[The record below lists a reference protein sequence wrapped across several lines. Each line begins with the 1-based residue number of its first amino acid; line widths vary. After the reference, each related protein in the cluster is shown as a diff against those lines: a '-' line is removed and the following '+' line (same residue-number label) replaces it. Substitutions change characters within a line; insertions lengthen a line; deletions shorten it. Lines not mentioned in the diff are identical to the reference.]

1 MPTLSIYWRMPA
13 LKPGRPTL
21 SLPHRGLDTF
31 CYWSDKGRLI
41 KLIMKGSSGMHKDLG
56 QLRID
61 ANRFQEDFAALSKF
75 GKTSQGGVNRP
86 ALSPAHLAAR
96 DWLREK
102 IEQAGLEFRQDSAGN
117 LSAYLACGPLGA
129 PSLLLGS
136 HLDSVPTGGRFDGA
150 LGVLAGLEVL
160 RCLRQNGTRLP
171 VNLELF
177 DFTDEEGSLV
187 SFFGS
192 FAFAGLLE
200 PENLANPRGGRQAL
214 LDGLQRAG
222 LQEEDILSARRRP
235 KTVAGY
241 LELHI
246 EQGPE
251 LERSHNQIGV
261 VTDIAGIAF
270 YRLIFKGRPDHAGT
284 IPMEERLDA
293 GLGASAFTLSLRE
306 ILVKQFPDC
315 YANVGIVRYEPGAF
329 NIVPE
334 KAILSLEFRSTS
346 QDQFERLGAA
356 ILERAWQDAG
366 RFGLGLEVQFLGK
379 RDPVEMSPIA
389 RQAILQ
395 AAQRLGLRTQDLVS
409 RAGHDAQA
417 LAVVCPVGM
426 IFVPSVGG
434 VSHSPA
440 ELTEW
445 QDCVNGANV
454 LLQAV
459 IWLATRLA

>member
-1 MPTLSIYWRMPA
+1 MQMELS
-13 LKPGRPTL
+13 
-21 SLPHRGLDTF
+21 
-31 CYWSDKGRLI
+31 
-41 KLIMKGSSGMHKDLG
+41 
-56 QLRID
+56 QLHINE
-61 ANRFQEDFAALSKF
+61 NRFREDFDALSEF
-75 GKTSQGGVNRP
+75 GKTPKGGVNRP
-86 ALSPAHLAAR
+86 ALSPAHLASR
-96 DWLREK
+96 DWLRNK
-102 IEQAGLEFRQDSAGN
+102 IEQAGLEFRQDGAGN
-117 LSAYLACGPLGA
+117 HSAFLSCGPLSA

-160 RCLRQNGTRLP
+160 RCLHQMETRLP

-200 PENLANPRGGRQAL
+200 PENLADPRGGRQNL

-222 LQEEDILSARRRP
+222 LREENILSARRDP
-235 KTVAGY
+235 KTVVGY

-246 EQGPE
+246 EQGPQ
-251 LERSHNQIGV
+251 LQRSRNQIGV

-270 YRLIFKGRPDHAGT
+270 YRLVFIGRSDHAGT
-284 IPMEERLDA
+284 ISMAERLDA

-306 ILVKQFPDC
+306 ILLEQFPES
-315 YANVGIVRYEPGAF
+315 YANVGSVHYEPGAF

-334 KAILSLEFRSTS
+334 KASLSLEFRSAS
-346 QDQFERLGAA
+346 QAQFERLKAA
-356 ILERAWQDAG
+356 ILEQARQVAG
-366 RFGLGLEVQFLGK
+366 RYGLGLEVQFLGQ

-389 RQAILQ
+389 RGVIAQ
-395 AAQRLGLRTQDLVS
+395 AAQRLGLRTIDLVS

-417 LAVVCPVGM
+417 LAALCPVGM

-434 VSHSPA
+434 VSHSPD

-454 LLQAV
+454 LLQVAV
-459 IWLATRLA
+459 SLATRLA

>member
-1 MPTLSIYWRMPA
+1 MTASFNPSSARYNWGAVDQLSWIR
-13 LKPGRPTL
+13 KGGL
-21 SLPHRGLDTF
+21 SVQ
-31 CYWSDKGRLI
+31 
-41 KLIMKGSSGMHKDLG
+41 MDLN

-61 ANRFQEDFAALSKF
+61 EERFRKDFEALSEF
-75 GKTSQGGVNRP
+75 GKTSQAGINRP

-96 DWLREK
+96 QWLREK
-102 IEQAGLEFRQDSAGN
+102 IEQAGLVFRRDGAGN
-117 LSAYLACGPLGA
+117 YSAFLACGPSGA

-160 RCLRQNGTRLP
+160 RCLRQAGVKLP

-177 DFTDEEGSLV
+177 DFTDEEGSLI

-200 PENLANPRGGRQAL
+200 PDHLANPRGERQAL
-214 LDGLQRAG
+214 AEGLQRAG
-222 LQEEDILSARRRP
+222 LREQDILSAHRDP
-235 KTVAGY
+235 QTVAGY

-251 LERSHNQIGV
+251 LQRSGNQIGV

-270 YRLIFKGRPDHAGT
+270 YQLVFKGRPDHAGT
-284 IPMEERLDA
+284 IPMGERLDA

-306 ILVKQFPDC
+306 IMVGQFPDC
-315 YANVGIVRYEPGAF
+315 YANVGNVHYEPGAF

-334 KAILSLEFRSTS
+334 KAILFLEFRSAS
-346 QDQFERLGAA
+346 LAQFERMKTV
-356 ILERAWQDAG
+356 ILERARQDAG
-366 RFGLGLEVQFLGK
+366 RFGLGLEIQFLGK

-389 RQAILQ
+389 RQSIMH
-395 AAQRLGLRTQDLVS
+395 AAQSLGLRTKELVS

-417 LAVVCPVGM
+417 LAALCPVGM

-434 VSHSPA
+434 VSHSPD

-454 LLQAV
+454 LLQAA
-459 IWLATRLA
+459 ISLAARLVEPAG